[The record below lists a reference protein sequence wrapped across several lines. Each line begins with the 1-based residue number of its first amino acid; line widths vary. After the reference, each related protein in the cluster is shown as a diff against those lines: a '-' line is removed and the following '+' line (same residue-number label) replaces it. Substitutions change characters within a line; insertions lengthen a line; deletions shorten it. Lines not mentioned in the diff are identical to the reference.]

1 MTSKKEGVEEKEK
14 TRAAVSSILKK
25 KAKLA
30 EMVYEAKKKICNLG
44 GARWALQVYYWVK
57 GQVGRRRLSPPS
69 SRTAYPRLNP
79 HHRK

>member
-30 EMVYEAKKKICNLG
+30 EMVYEAKKKI
-44 GARWALQVYYWVK
+44 LQGSLTVIFM
-57 GQVGRRRLSPPS
+57 
-69 SRTAYPRLNP
+69 
-79 HHRK
+79 